1 MNSISI
7 VPGKNNVGAYINNI
21 NLNKL
26 DQNLIQNIKDTLN
39 KYGVIFIQKQ
49 SLNSNS
55 YQSFARSI
63 GKLVEYPRLKGLE
76 NYPYINVLKE
86 NPQTKV

>member
-26 DQNLIQNIKDTLN
+26 DQNII
-39 KYGVIFIQKQ
+39 
-49 SLNSNS
+49 
-55 YQSFARSI
+55 
-63 GKLVEYPRLKGLE
+63 
-76 NYPYINVLKE
+76 
-86 NPQTKV
+86 QTKGELFLSMRRMFMILLGLQLQILFMKVVNGMV